1 MISFLTKF
9 RPSLPPVAVLVEYP
23 SVLALRVAKPGRDL
37 QALVQHEEAMT
48 DVVDALGSSGGH
60 KMADALLTR
69 LGRPKRICLVLGDSF
84 FRMQIM
90 TLTDFP
96 RREEERSQIILW
108 HLRKTLNVPVE
119 TLRLRYEILQKTAGS
134 VTLWLTLCQEDA
146 LAAVENAFSGA
157 GCEVGYVGAAS
168 AELHNFALASGLLPE
183 EGPALLLNRTPSYL
197 SFLFTEGG
205 QPVFF
210 RCKET
215 DPDEPGEGRIEQELR
230 LTLAYHRE
238 KLGFGKLRKI
248 LLRHHPDGLLL
259 PLDGVVDEDVPV
271 ETLAASSNG
280 AAGSQPWGGA
290 WLPLVALMEGD

>member
-9 RPSLPPVAVLVEYP
+9 RPTLPPVAVLVESP
-23 SVLALRVAKPGRDL
+23 SILALRVAKPRRDL
-37 QALVQHEEAMT
+37 QALVKHEEAMA
-48 DVVDALGSSGGH
+48 DVVDALGFSGSSRL
-60 KMADALLTR
+60 ADALLTR
-69 LGRPKRICLVLGDSF
+69 LGRPKRISLVLGDSF

-119 TLRLRYEILQKTAGS
+119 TLRLRYEVLQKTAGS

-146 LAAVENAFSGA
+146 LVAVEKAFSEV

-168 AELHNFALASGLLPE
+168 AELHNYALASGLLPE

-215 DPDEPGEGRIEQELR
+215 AADELGEGRIEQELR

-238 KLGFGKLRKI
+238 KLGFGRLRKI
-248 LLRHHPDGLLL
+248 LVRLHPESLSL
-259 PLDGVVDEDVPV
+259 PLEGVVEEDVPV
-271 ETLAASSNG
+271 ETLG
-280 AAGSQPWGGA
+280 AGTSDAQPWGGA
-290 WLPLVALMEGD
+290 WLPLVALLEGD